1 MIMERGGNLKDK
13 GKQCANLRIW
23 EFENEKGMK
32 KAGLSP
38 GSQPL
43 SLLLATAK
51 YYGLRKF

>member
-1 MIMERGGNLKDK
+1 MERGGNLKDK